1 MLVLTSNAVS
11 ANGTIP
17 VRYTCDGEGISPPF
31 SWSNV
36 PEGPLSFALIPD
48 DTDAPTGTYTLW
60 VLTIYPETSENL
72 LQLSLQTMN
81 ERAGN
86 SRG

>member
-36 PEGPLSFALIPD
+36 PEGPRSFALIPD
-48 DTDAPTGTYTLW
+48 DPDAPTGTYTLR
-60 VLTIYPETSENL
+60 VLYNISGDQREPPAAIPSDHE
-72 LQLSLQTMN
+72 
-81 ERAGN
+81 
-86 SRG
+86 